1 MTTTNNKY
9 KVIKRSRGSA
19 WNDDMRTKVHMFQYD
34 NTCLPEMF
42 RGYSPFM
49 VNTLL
54 NLGWFA
60 DDALTLL
67 NYADATGDHPDWSE
81 DDWDD
86 ILYHFQILEATMNG
100 ASE

>member
-1 MTTTNNKY
+1 
-9 KVIKRSRGSA
+9 
-19 WNDDMRTKVHMFQYD
+19 
-34 NTCLPEMF
+34 
-42 RGYSPFM
+42 M

>member
-42 RGYSPFM
+42 RGHSPFM

-81 DDWDD
+81 SDWDD
-86 ILYHFQILEATMNG
+86 LLYHFQLLEATMNG
-100 ASE
+100 ANV